1 MQIHVGGI
9 PKARE
14 LSRFGRELSRT
25 GQLRLVWM
33 SHYFRYGRNAAFT
46 CRHFGISRQ
55 TFYRWWRRYDPL
67 NLSTLEDRSHRPH
80 RRRQPTWTA
89 SQREAVRALRRE
101 YPRWGKD
108 KLVVLLRRKN
118 LPLSTSMVGR
128 ILSDLKRRG
137 VLVEAASKIPTRRRK
152 MRGRPWARRKPRFWP
167 IRQPGDLVQVDTKE
181 VRPARGV
188 VLKHFSARD
197 MISRWD
203 VLEVHERATS
213 LAAAHFLDTLVDR
226 MPFPIAAVQVDG
238 GSEFAAEFETACQQ
252 RGLPLFALPQA
263 QRPGRTVSSHS
274 PRGVLPSDPRP
285 LERRATQSSASS
297 LGTHLQHRAPS
308 PGAPLS
314 HPARIPRALKIST
327 KENRVSL
334 IMWTST
340 HS

>member
-1 MQIHVGGI
+1 MQIHGGRV

-25 GQLRLVWM
+25 GQLRLGWM
-33 SHYFRYGRNAAFT
+33 SHYLRQGRNAAFT

-55 TFYRWWRRYDPL
+55 TFYRWWRRYDPH
-67 NLSTLEDRSHRPH
+67 NLTSLDDRSHRPH

-89 SQREAVRALRRE
+89 SQAEAVLALRRE

-108 KLVVLLRRKN
+108 KLVVLLARKN
-118 LPLSTSMVGR
+118 LRLSTSMVGR

-137 VLVEAASKIPTRRRK
+137 VLVESPSKVPTHRRK

-167 IRQPGDLVQVDTKE
+167 IQQPGDLVQLDTKE

-197 MISRWD
+197 MVSRWD

-226 MPFPIAAVQVDG
+226 MPFPIAALQVDG
-238 GSEFAAEFETACQQ
+238 GSEFAAQFETACQQ
-252 RGLPLFALPQA
+252 RNLPLF
-263 QRPGRTVSSHS
+263 
-274 PRGVLPSDPRP
+274 VLPPRSPKLNGQVERSHRTHHEEFYQVIPDRWNLAQLTPQLRRWEHIYNTVRPHQALHYLTP
-285 LERRATQSSASS
+285 LEFLERWR
-297 LGTHLQHRAPS
+297 
-308 PGAPLS
+308 S
-314 HPARIPRALKIST
+314 HKQKA
-327 KENRVSL
+327 EC
-334 IMWTST
+334 
-340 HS
+340 H